1 MNGFAALGMVLALA
15 SSQAIS
21 TSSDLFDD
29 PNEGK
34 LIFCYFSDV
43 KMSPKLFSVYCDTN
57 SSNGVESRSEG
68 FTVESP
74 EGQDFDDF
82 EHRLWLFS
90 IPKSSYS
97 ASFKIVFTDEDSLW
111 SSTLFSQIASPVFIY
126 DTSDYSTLKSDSRW
140 GRIHIS
146 YSNFALYV
154 LSWIDPYSSSS
165 FNGYNAYPQINDG
178 IYSWINDETDPETV
192 CWDDPYLGETNV
204 REKWELIQSNY
215 VESAPN
221 KNYGVVQIIIG
232 AILLLASL
240 FLLAIPTWR
249 LLKGRQAQ

>member
-1 MNGFAALGMVLALA
+1 MNGFAVLGMVLALV

-29 PNEGK
+29 PKEGK
-34 LIFCYFSDV
+34 LIFCYFSNV

-68 FTVESP
+68 ITMESP
-74 EGQDFDDF
+74 KGQDFDDF

-97 ASFKIVFTDEDSLW
+97 ASFKIVFTDENSLW

-140 GRIHIS
+140 GKIHIS
-146 YSNFALYV
+146 YSDFALYV
-154 LSWIDPYSSSS
+154 LSWINPYSSSS
-165 FNGYNAYPQINDG
+165 FSGYNAYPQINEG

-192 CWDDPYLGETNV
+192 YWNDPYLGETNV

-215 VESAPN
+215 IESTPD
-221 KNYGVVQIIIG
+221 KNYGVVQTIIG
-232 AILLLASL
+232 AFLLLASL
-240 FLLAIPTWR
+240 FLLAIPVWR
-249 LLKGRQAQ
+249 LLKGRRTQ